1 MSEEQPKHTEEQVPP
16 TEAPII
22 KEIEQEVVREEVK
35 ETVDSPNINTEN
47 QVTLTETQQQIREKF
62 LDQKIAICISL
73 DKKDVAGFKE
83 PNPYYVH

>member
-1 MSEEQPKHTEEQVPP
+1 MSEEQPKHTEEQG
-16 TEAPII
+16 THAPI
-22 KEIEQEVVREEVK
+22 IEQEVVREEVK